1 MKDELKRIFKS
12 KMLLATLVG
21 VVILP
26 LIYGGLYLWAFWDPY
41 GKMENLPIAIV
52 NEDKC
57 AQKNDK
63 KDTKEYCFGND
74 LINELKDKKQM
85 NWQFVDKQTA
95 EDGLKN
101 KKYYTLAVIPEDFSE
116 NILSVDGDSPQ
127 QAKIEF
133 KSRQASSFM
142 AAKFSDTAFV
152 KIKAALNE
160 KISKEYFDN
169 IFDSTRDSVIDLEK
183 AVNGSSD
190 LKDGLEEAKNGS
202 SDLYDGIDKVNSG
215 AVDLR
220 NGLNQLHDGSEK
232 LAVGA
237 SEAFTGTN
245 SLITGS
251 SSLNAGLNNLVVGS
265 GQLQSATDNLISGQS
280 VVINEINAY
289 LSANPEATSSVEL
302 MTALTAAGQVSGGLT
317 QVKSGLISSDHGLGQ
332 LVNGSEAL
340 KNGLL
345 SLSVGISNL
354 ATGSAS
360 LRDNLSSA
368 IDGSS
373 DLISGI
379 EKVKD
384 GSKDLEGGLSDAY
397 DGSAELKDKLIDAVN
412 TTKNKTNK
420 TKNENQSEVMS
431 KPVDIHDISIDIVNN
446 NGTGFAPYF
455 IPLALWVGG
464 MAIFFLVDLENKKK
478 VKNKF
483 REFLPK
489 IWVSLIVS
497 TLQTV
502 TLGLVLMGILG
513 LKVNH
518 LGWLILFGILLG
530 WASTLIQMFLTLAW
544 GLPGKFVGI
553 VLLMLQLTSSAG
565 SYPAETIPKFFQ
577 KISTFLPMTY
587 AVSALREII
596 SGDNLALI
604 VFDIKIIL
612 VFIFISL
619 FFIWGLLLK
628 KRK

>member
-1 MKDELKRIFKS
+1 MKDELRRIFKS
-12 KMLLATLVG
+12 KILLATLVG

-52 NEDKC
+52 DEDKC
-57 AQKNDK
+57 AQKTDK
-63 KDTKEYCFGND
+63 KETKEYCFGKDLVDELND
-74 LINELKDKKQM
+74 EKQM

-95 EDGLKN
+95 EEGLKN
-101 KKYYTLAVIPEDFSE
+101 KKYYTMVVIPENFSE
-116 NILSVDGDSPQ
+116 NILSVDGDNPQ

-160 KISKEYFDN
+160 KISKEYFNN
-169 IFDSTRDSVIDLEK
+169 IFDDTRDSVVDLQKAVDGTSDLE
-183 AVNGSSD
+183 
-190 LKDGLEEAKNGS
+190 DGLKNARDGS
-202 SDLYDGIDKVNSG
+202 NDLYDGIDKVNSG

-237 SEAFTGTN
+237 SEAFTGTT
-245 SLITGS
+245 SLVIGS
-251 SSLNAGLNNLVVGS
+251 SGLNVGLNNLVVGS
-265 GQLQSATDNLISGQS
+265 SQLQLATDNLISSQS
-280 VVINEINAY
+280 VVISEINAY
-289 LSANPEATSSVEL
+289 LAANPEATLSAEL
-302 MTALTAAGQVSGGLT
+302 MTALTVAGQVSGGLT
-317 QVKSGLISSDHGLGQ
+317 QVKGGVVLSGQGLGQ
-332 LVNGSEAL
+332 LVSGSEAL

-368 IDGSS
+368 IVGSS

-384 GSKDLEGGLSDAY
+384 GSKDLRDGLSDAY
-397 DGSAELKDKLIDAVN
+397 DGSVELKDKLSDAVN
-412 TTKNKTNK
+412 TTKDKTNK

-478 VKNKF
+478 TKHKF
-483 REFLPK
+483 KEFLPK
-489 IWVSLIVS
+489 ICVSLIVS
-497 TLQTV
+497 SLQV
-502 TLGLVLMGILG
+502 ITLGLVLIGSLG
-513 LKVNH
+513 LRVNH
-518 LGWLILFGILLG
+518 LSWLILFGILLG
-530 WASTLIQMFLTLAW
+530 WSSTLIQMFLTLAW

-577 KISTFLPMTY
+577 KISVFLPMTY

-596 SGDNLALI
+596 SGDNLAL
-604 VFDIKIIL
+604 VMYDIRTIL

-619 FFIWGLLLK
+619 FFIWGLLRR